1 MLEVLQML
9 YRYNSAMTA
18 RLLDALELLTPEEY
32 NAPGCSGHGS
42 IRDTLAHLLAAQ
54 WSWFSWFDRSM
65 EAAEADA
72 LDIKGEEIESLAE
85 ARRRWMEIDEQTN
98 RCVAA
103 LTEEG
108 LREEWSETLPSGR
121 TWSLPLWQIVLHVAN
136 HGTHTR
142 AQLVAAIRRA
152 GHKPGDYEI
161 VNFAIR
167 ERMVR

>member
-18 RLLDALELLTPEEY
+18 RLLDALEKLSPEEY

-42 IRDTLAHLLAAQ
+42 VRDTLAHLLAAQ

-65 EAAEADA
+65 EPAQADA
-72 LDIKGEEIESLAE
+72 LDIRGEEVESLTE
-85 ARRRWMEIDEQTN
+85 ARRRWAEIDRQTN

-103 LTEEG
+103 LTEETI
-108 LREEWSETLPSGR
+108 REEWTETMPNR
-121 TWSLPLWQIVLHVAN
+121 TSWSLPLWQILLHVAN

-142 AQLVAAIRRA
+142 AQIVAAIRRA
-152 GHKPGDYEI
+152 GHKPGGYEL
-161 VNFAIR
+161 VRFALSEKSR
-167 ERMVR
+167 